1 MRIGAILPHV
11 LVFGGVRRY
20 IELGNAFIARGHT
33 FTLYTPHGEPPTWL
47 PFSGTVKRLGDLSAD
62 QADVAFCGDPK
73 LLDIL
78 DGSAAR
84 IKVFYLQI
92 ENVAREAE
100 IVRSGRYR
108 VMVNSIGLARR
119 VRRLYGVEPIDGA
132 GGVNTHMFYPPE
144 RHAAGD
150 VFRVL
155 CYGRL
160 SRPRKGTRFV
170 VDAVRWM
177 HRRGFPVELQLFDAV
192 NPGDTDPRV
201 GFDPGVP
208 FRFYMNLPQAQ
219 MAAMYG
225 AADVFVS
232 VEHRAGWN
240 NTAAEAS
247 ACGLPLVTTK
257 SGTEDFAEHGIS
269 ALIVPFRGSLPVR
282 RALVTLFGDR
292 ERAARLGIEA
302 HRRIME
308 FTWEALCVKIE
319 RAFQEILE
327 RDAYTC
333 TGGKGS

>member
-1 MRIGAILPHV
+1 MRIGAILPHL

-20 IELGNAFIARGHT
+20 IELGNAFIARGHS
-33 FTLYTPHGEPPTWL
+33 FTLYTPQGEPPTWL
-47 PFSGTVKRLGDLSAD
+47 PFSGTVKRIDTVSTD
-62 QADVAFCGDPK
+62 QADVVFCGSPE
-73 LLDIL
+73 LLDFL
-78 DGSAAR
+78 DDSKAR

-92 ENVAREAE
+92 ENVAGETE

-108 VMVNSIGLARR
+108 IMVNSKGLARR

-132 GGVNTHMFYPPE
+132 GGVNPRMFYPP
-144 RHAAGD
+144 RRRVAGD
-150 VFRVL
+150 VFHVL
-155 CYGRL
+155 CYGRI

-177 HRRGFPVELQLFDAV
+177 HRRGFQVELQLFDTV
-192 NPGDTDPRV
+192 NPGDLDPRA
-201 GFDPGVP
+201 GFDPGLP
-208 FRFYMNLPQAQ
+208 FRFYVNLPQVR

-247 ACGLPLVTTK
+247 ACGLPLVCTR
-257 SGTEDFAEHGIS
+257 SGTEDFAEHDIS

-282 RALVTLFGDR
+282 RALVTLLGDR

-308 FTWEALCVKIE
+308 FTWEALCVKME
-319 RAFQEILE
+319 RAFQGILAE
-327 RDAYTC
+327 DTC
-333 TGGKGS
+333 SCGGGNGS

>member
-1 MRIGAILPHV
+1 MRIGAILPHL

-20 IELGNAFIARGHT
+20 IELGNAFITRGHS
-33 FTLYTPHGEPPTWL
+33 FTLYTPRGESSTWL
-47 PFSGTVKRLGDLSAD
+47 PFNGTVKQLGAVSAD
-62 QADVAFCGDPK
+62 RADVVFCGSPD
-73 LLDIL
+73 LLDFL
-78 DGSAAR
+78 DNSGAR
-84 IKVFYLQI
+84 IKIFYLQI
-92 ENVAREAE
+92 ENVDREAE

-108 VMVNSIGLARR
+108 IMVNSKGLARR
-119 VRRLYGVEPIDGA
+119 VRRLYGMEPIDGA
-132 GGVNTHMFYPPE
+132 GGVNPRMFYPTT
-144 RHAAGD
+144 RRVAGD

-177 HRRGFPVELQLFDAV
+177 HRRGFPVELHLFDTV
-192 NPGDTDPRV
+192 NPGDPDPRA

-208 FRFYMNLPQAQ
+208 FRFYLNLPQDR

-225 AADVFVS
+225 AADIFVS

-247 ACGLPLVTTK
+247 ACGLPLISTR

-269 ALIVPFRGSLPVR
+269 ALILPFRGSLPVR
-282 RALVTLFGDR
+282 RALVTLLRDR

-308 FTWEALCVKIE
+308 FTWEKLCAKME
-319 RAFQEILE
+319 RAFQRILTE
-327 RDAYTC
+327 DAC
-333 TGGKGS
+333 SCGGENRS